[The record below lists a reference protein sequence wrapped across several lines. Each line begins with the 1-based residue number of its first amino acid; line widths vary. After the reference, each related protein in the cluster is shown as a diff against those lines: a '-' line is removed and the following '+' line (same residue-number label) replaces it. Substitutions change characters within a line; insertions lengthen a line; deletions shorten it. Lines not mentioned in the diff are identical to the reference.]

1 MADSTVIG
9 NNNIDYPHIQIIIN
23 CYHTSQTKNNTRKIK
38 DIILKKSKK
47 KIEENMKQYFYD
59 PEFKQVFLK
68 LGYKTLNIQKNLIV
82 NNSKIKNFFDQMIQ

>member
-1 MADSTVIG
+1 
-9 NNNIDYPHIQIIIN
+9 
-23 CYHTSQTKNNTRKIK
+23 
-38 DIILKKSKK
+38 
-47 KIEENMKQYFYD
+47 MKQYFYD